1 MKTIKNPNRI
11 ASELLETAL
20 ALRKH
25 NVLSAQEL
33 SKVKNLMQTPSARK
47 TSKQLLS
54 GRATPR

>member
-20 ALRKH
+20 ALSKH

-33 SKVKNLMQTPSARK
+33 SKVKELMPIPSARK

-54 GRATPR
+54 DRATPR